1 VAVDPNDIA
10 TLATRIGPRPP
21 GSPYER
27 RAAGYVI
34 ERLQQMG
41 VASTLLPV
49 RVPRGFN
56 LVYATLFVVA
66 ALSVPLALVSEILAL
81 VISLAALVLAA
92 LEVTGRP
99 ALSRLAATRISHN
112 VLGLIAPARGLP
124 AGEREQPRRVVITA
138 HLDTAR
144 SGWLSQ
150 QPIVARLRLLAVAT
164 AASMILLPV
173 LQAVAL
179 ATPSRIPWYASLVP
193 LVILIGATVLLL
205 QRELRG
211 VPVAGANDDASGV
224 AALLG
229 IAGALRRNPPRELE
243 VWLLFTAG
251 AEAGGAGMRQFL
263 RDNLFDPD
271 RTSFISLDSV
281 GAGNIRFTRGEGLL
295 LLRRS
300 SPMLLR
306 IAGEVAR
313 EHPEWGLRP
322 QTHRLPATDQS
333 VVLLHGYTAIGL
345 FAADDQGFI
354 PNWHQTSDTPERVDI
369 RTVARAVDVALA
381 MIRHLDTSANHES
394 VAPSL
399 GSEPG
404 TTSRP

>member
-1 VAVDPNDIA
+1 MAVDPNDIA

-224 AALLG
+224 AALLS

-251 AEAGGAGMRQFL
+251 AEAGGAGIRQFL

-281 GAGNIRFTRGEGLL
+281 GAGNMRFTRGEGLL

>member
-1 VAVDPNDIA
+1 MAVDPNDIA

-150 QPIVARLRLLAVAT
+150 QPIVVRLRLLAVAT

-224 AALLG
+224 AALLS

-251 AEAGGAGMRQFL
+251 AEAGGAGIRQFL

-281 GAGNIRFTRGEGLL
+281 GAGNMRFTRGEGLL

>member
-1 VAVDPNDIA
+1 MAVDPNDIA

-66 ALSVPLALVSEILAL
+66 ALSVPLALVSEVLAL
-81 VISLAALVLAA
+81 VVSLAALVLAA
-92 LEVTGRP
+92 LEVTGRA
-99 ALSRLAATRISHN
+99 ALSRLAATRSSHN
-112 VLGLIAPARGLP
+112 VLGLIAPRRRLP

-150 QPIVARLRLLAVAT
+150 QPIVSQLRLLTVAT
-164 AASMILLPV
+164 AAAMVLLPV
-173 LQAVAL
+173 LHAAAL
-179 ATPSRIPWYASLVP
+179 ITPSRIPWYASLVP
-193 LVILIGATVLLL
+193 LVVLLGATVLLM

-251 AEAGGAGMRQFL
+251 AEAGGAGMRHFL
-263 RDNLFDPD
+263 HENRFDPD

-281 GAGNIRFTRGEGLL
+281 GAGNVRFTRGEGLL

-322 QTHRLPATDQS
+322 QAHRLPATDQA
-333 VVLLHGYTAIGL
+333 VVLIHGYSAIGL
-345 FAADDQGFI
+345 FAADDQGLI

-369 RTVARAVDVALA
+369 RTVGRAVDVALA
-381 MIRHLDTSANHES
+381 MIRHLDTPANHAS

-399 GSEPG
+399 GNEPG
-404 TTSRP
+404 TTPRP

>member
-1 VAVDPNDIA
+1 MAVDPNDIA

-49 RVPRGFN
+49 RIPRGFN

-224 AALLG
+224 AALLS

-251 AEAGGAGMRQFL
+251 AEAGGAGIRQFL

>member
-1 VAVDPNDIA
+1 MAVDPNDIA

-224 AALLG
+224 AALLS

-251 AEAGGAGMRQFL
+251 AEAGGAGIRQFL

>member
-1 VAVDPNDIA
+1 MAVDPNDIA

-99 ALSRLAATRISHN
+99 ALSRLAATRSSHN

-224 AALLG
+224 AALLS

-251 AEAGGAGMRQFL
+251 AEAGGAGIRQFL

-281 GAGNIRFTRGEGLL
+281 GAGNMRFTRGEGLL